1 MEWLRIWKLKVPE
14 RIRSFIWL
22 VRHDRL
28 ITNYRKSKMHIVEPW
43 CTHCVDIIEDTL
55 HVLRDCPLA
64 KSVWCNLLNNDTRE
78 FFFAAELKDWI
89 HMNLQQ
95 ELGRNMH
102 MDWSGVWATSCH
114 SL

>member
-1 MEWLRIWKLKVPE
+1 
-14 RIRSFIWL
+14 
-22 VRHDRL
+22 
-28 ITNYRKSKMHIVEPW
+28 MHIVEPR

-89 HMNLQQ
+89 HMNLQ
-95 ELGRNMH
+95 
-102 MDWSGVWATSCH
+102 
-114 SL
+114 